1 MEGRCSDVSRLSKDK
16 AFHLPK
22 LFFPQACPR
31 FIGEIIALILASGET
46 LTGPFPWGVGMR
58 NSLDVKI

>member
-1 MEGRCSDVSRLSKDK
+1 MISQDSVKIKHFICQIVFSSGMP
-16 AFHLPK
+16 A
-22 LFFPQACPR
+22 
-31 FIGEIIALILASGET
+31 FIGEIIALIVASGET